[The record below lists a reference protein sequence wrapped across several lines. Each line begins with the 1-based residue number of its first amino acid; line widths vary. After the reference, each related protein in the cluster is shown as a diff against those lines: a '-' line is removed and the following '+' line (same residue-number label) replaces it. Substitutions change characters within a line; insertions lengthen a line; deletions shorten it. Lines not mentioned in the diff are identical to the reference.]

1 MQPLYPEASSFLSLA
16 LYQSSVWVLAFVL
29 PALPFPVST
38 QARGLLGPEVPGL
51 QKPPPGCPGT
61 LVQACPNRNSDHE
74 WGALPA
80 FIRSFLGPTGDLE
93 KEKRRLQNI
102 FATGKDLKEQKRKPP
117 PVQQKD
123 RGIILAEISQVGE
136 AAGKGW
142 GWVYHTCAAA
152 NVSGQGSCSPG
163 LAQVW
168 ESSLTSAVAP
178 QVPTLLASFPDAFCR
193 NYGKWK
199 TLTTRGMRTLEGSC
213 YPLICLQRQGQSS
226 PS

>member
-123 RGIILAEISQVGE
+123 
-136 AAGKGW
+136 
-142 GWVYHTCAAA
+142 
-152 NVSGQGSCSPG
+152 P
-163 LAQVW
+163 
-168 ESSLTSAVAP
+168 AP
-178 QVPTLLASFPDAFCR
+178 ELDRFEEC
-193 NYGKWK
+193 K
-199 TLTTRGMRTLEGSC
+199 
-213 YPLICLQRQGQSS
+213 PLIDHSCWNRGCGGAHN
-226 PS
+226 PWPE